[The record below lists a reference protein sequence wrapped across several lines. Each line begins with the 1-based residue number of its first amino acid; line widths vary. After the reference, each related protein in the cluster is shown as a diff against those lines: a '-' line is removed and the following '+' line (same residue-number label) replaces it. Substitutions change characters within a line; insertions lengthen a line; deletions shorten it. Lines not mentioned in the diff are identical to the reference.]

1 MLIVYTFKI
10 SSCLFVDIQKYK
22 KYVSKTK
29 LKRINSYKNYSDFVA
44 SFMAD
49 VLLLYAISSFSK
61 SNLFNEKIYY
71 GKYGKPFVK
80 IDNLYFSISHSGD
93 YIVCIVSKEKIG
105 VDIQKKL
112 SLDSFFL
119 TYLDEK
125 ETEKYTNLKNDSLR
139 NELLVKHWVLR
150 ESYLKYTGKGLFGNL
165 KELHFE
171 IFNRFPVLYSKDNSH
186 YFWVDNFFDLDY
198 ILGICTDVNIGDVE
212 IVLVSLDDFDRYIDY

>member
-1 MLIVYTFKI
+1 MLILYTLKI
-10 SSCLFVDIQKYK
+10 SSCLFINTQKYE
-22 KYVSKTK
+22 KYVSETK
-29 LKRINSYKNYSDFVA
+29 LKRINSYKNFLDFIA

-61 SNLFNEKIYY
+61 SNLFSEKIYY

-105 VDIQKKL
+105 VDIQKKVL
-112 SLDSFFL
+112 LDTFFL

-125 ETEKYTNLKNDSLR
+125 ETENYTILKNNSLR

-165 KELHFE
+165 EELHFD
-171 IFNRFPVLYSKDNSH
+171 IFNRHPVLYSKKNSH

-198 ILGICTDVNIGDVE
+198 IIGICTDVEIRDVE
-212 IVLVSLDDFDRYIDY
+212 IVLVSLDDFDRYID